1 MSQLIEKINEAK
13 KCLQEKISQQPEVGL
28 ILGSGLG
35 DLADEIEDAVVIDYA
50 DIPNF
55 PVSTVEGHA
64 GQLIIG
70 RLEGKMVMAMKGRFH
85 FYEGY
90 TMTEVTFPVRVMQ
103 ALGVKL
109 LIVTNACG
117 GLNPKLHPGAL
128 MIINDHINFMGTN
141 PLMGKNEPELGP
153 RFPDLSRAY
162 DPQLISLAHEVGN
175 KLAIETFE
183 GVYLA
188 ISGPNYFSK
197 AELRMVTRFGADT
210 IGMSTVPEVI
220 TAAHGGL
227 KTLGISCVTDMA
239 IPDSLE
245 SISHEQVMEVANQT
259 KPKFIK
265 LVKAIIKEVELT
277 W

>member
-13 KCLQEKISQQPEVGL
+13 KYLQEKISQQPKVGL